1 MFKNLFGKKDDDD
14 LYRPR
19 MPGVDQP
26 AEIEKV
32 FAQARQ
38 AAAGETKPAGAG
50 PDDRF
55 VILVTPGRM
64 LMNRPCPPA
73 GSIPASQVKSVEQM
87 IPPAVKRNIA
97 VIAYTELRA
106 VTTDISKTIPFM
118 GMLIGFAYIGHAVWI
133 FEGHPSALA
142 AGCRDADIL
151 LVDGGM
157 IPYLVDDWV
166 ATAASAMRRKEIYVH
181 DRATYKLSRVQVQ

>member
-1 MFKNLFGKKDDDD
+1 MFKNLFGKKDDGD
-14 LYRPR
+14 LYQPR
-19 MPGVDQP
+19 MPEVDLLP
-26 AEIEKV
+26 DIENV

-38 AAAGETKPAGAG
+38 AAAGETKPSGAG
-50 PDDRF
+50 PNDRF
-55 VILVTPGRM
+55 LILVTPGRM

-73 GSIPASQVKSVEQM
+73 GSIPASQVSSIEQM
-87 IPPAVKRNIA
+87 IPPTVKRNIA

-106 VTTDISKTIPFM
+106 VTSDISKAIPFV

-142 AGCRDADIL
+142 AGCGDADIL

-157 IPYLVDDWV
+157 TPYLADDW
-166 ATAASAMRRKEIYVH
+166 ATTAANAMRRKEIYIH
-181 DRATYKLSRVQVQ
+181 DRATYKLSRVQV